1 VPGCA
6 VAGLKVTL
14 CFAAGFVLA
23 VIVVVVAALA
33 ASVVVDWFV
42 ELLSR

>member
-6 VAGLKVTL
+6 VASLKVTL

-23 VIVVVVAALA
+23 VVVVVA
-33 ASVVVDWFV
+33 ASVVVDWIV
-42 ELLSR
+42 VARPSQ